1 MMAALSLNAVRTV
14 APFMRMALC
23 SWNAMRRGS
32 IHQPWQ
38 PPWMTRPARKKP
50 TSSGDFMETSFW

>member
-1 MMAALSLNAVRTV
+1 MAALSLNAVRTV
-14 APFMRMALC
+14 APAMRMKLL
-23 SWNAMRRGS
+23 SWNAMRSGS

-50 TSSGDFMETSFW
+50 TRRGLFMETSF